1 MTQAT
6 KHTPTPWRFEVVGSA
21 GDYSN
26 PVDVC
31 EIATEYKR
39 IAEYVNESDAA
50 HIVRCVNAHDELV
63 AALTKIA
70 QWDHPSHPVFENTP
84 VSVDA
89 LANIARAALA
99 KVQA

>member
-1 MTQAT
+1 
-6 KHTPTPWRFEVVGSA
+6 
-21 GDYSN
+21 
-26 PVDVC
+26 
-31 EIATEYKR
+31 
-39 IAEYVNESDAA
+39 
-50 HIVRCVNAHDELV
+50 V